1 MSIFL
6 ELENHHKSRK
16 LNEDEKKFLRI
27 IQKNSRGSFD
37 SIAKKCGFSRQ
48 KLWRIKNRLEEDKT
62 VWGYHAVVDDEK
74 LDLKRYLILIKRTNN
89 PLSTKQ
95 LDIITGKFKQE
106 TSELGVN
113 IESNFYLHGSYD
125 WFLDITAEN
134 IIQVKK
140 FIEVF
145 NRLLTGVASD
155 IQIQEVI
162 FPVAINNFTNPDLDQ
177 IKDFFEI

>member
-1 MSIFL
+1 MPKS
-6 ELENHHKSRK
+6 SRK
-16 LNEDEKKFLRI
+16 QINEDEKKVLRMI
-27 IQKNSRGSFD
+27 RKNSEDGMGSL
-37 SIAKKCGFSRQ
+37 SKKCGFSRQ
-48 KLWRIKNRLEEDKT
+48 KLWRMKNRLEEDKT
-62 VWGYHAVVDDEK
+62 IWGYNAVVDDEK

-113 IESNFYLHGSYD
+113 IESSFYLHGSYD

-134 IIQVKK
+134 IRQVKK

-145 NRLLTGVASD
+145 TRLLTGVVSD

-162 FPVAINNFTNPDLDQ
+162 FPVEINNFTNPDLVKLR
-177 IKDFFEI
+177 IFFN